1 VIFSEKDLS
10 QINKIGLTT
19 DKINAQIAVIKSGMA
34 YSNLIKAATVG
45 DGILNI
51 NKEQES
57 HYINVFNSKRDNLSI
72 VKFVPSSG
80 AATRMFKFL
89 FQFLNDYKIE
99 HGSIDSYI
107 EKSNNKELSK
117 FLNALEKLPF
127 FEEVV
132 HKLHKV
138 IPNYNEL
145 PFEKRTVE
153 FVKAILENERLNYSY
168 FPKGLLPFHKYKDY
182 VATAF
187 EEHLYEAALYGSS
200 NNKANLHFTISENHE
215 RIFKEE
221 LNHIEEEVEENT
233 NNTFNVTFSF
243 QKKSTDTI
251 ALTSNNELFRDSEG
265 AILFRPSGHGA
276 LLENLNELDYDIVF
290 VKNIDNVVVKEYHES
305 ISNYKKIL
313 AGILLEIQDQT
324 FKFLHQLETN
334 DFDDNDLELMVQF
347 ITSKLN
353 VVLAPEFEYSSL
365 DSKIFYLKDK
375 LIRPIRVCGMVKNE
389 GEPGGGPFWVQ
400 DKKGNVS
407 LQIVESAQVDS
418 NDENQVEILKNAT
431 HFNPVDLV
439 CGIKDYKGKAFNL
452 LKYVDYQASFITK
465 KNHLGVDIKTLE
477 LPGLWNGSMAYW
489 NTIFV
494 EVPLI
499 TFNPVKTVND
509 LLRDSHQVSK

>member
-1 VIFSEKDLS
+1 MIFSEKDLS
-10 QINKIGLTT
+10 QIKKMGLTT
-19 DKINAQIAVIKSGMA
+19 DKINAQMALIKSGMA
-34 YSNLIKAATVG
+34 YSNLKKAATIG
-45 DGILNI
+45 NGILKI
-51 NKEQES
+51 EEEQES
-57 HYINVFNSKRDNLSI
+57 HYINLFDSKRDHLSI
-72 VKFVPSSG
+72 VKFVPASG

-89 FQFLNDYKIE
+89 FQLLNDYKIE
-99 HGSIDSYI
+99 EDSIDSYI
-107 EKSNNKELSK
+107 EKSNNNGLSK
-117 FLNALEKLPF
+117 FFNTLEKLPF

-132 HKLHKV
+132 HKIHEI
-138 IPNYNEL
+138 IPDYNEL
-145 PFEKRTVE
+145 SFEKRKGE
-153 FVKAILENERLNYSY
+153 FVKTILEADRLNYSF
-168 FPKGLLPFHKYKDY
+168 FPKGLLPFHKYESY

-187 EEHLYEAALYGSS
+187 EEHLYEGALYGSS

-215 RIFKEE
+215 ENFKKE

-233 NNTFNVTFSF
+233 GNTFNISFSF

-265 AILFRPSGHGA
+265 SILFRPSGHGA
-276 LLENLNELDYDIVF
+276 LLENLNDLDYDIIF
-290 VKNIDNVVVKEYHES
+290 IKNIDNVVVKEYHEV

-313 AGILLEIQDQT
+313 AGILLELQEQT
-324 FKFLHQLETN
+324 FKFLNQLDE
-334 DFDDNDLELMVQF
+334 DDLMENDLELMVQF
-347 ITSKLN
+347 VTNKLN
-353 VVLAPEFEYSSL
+353 VVVTPEFGYSSL
-365 DSKIFYLKDK
+365 DSKIFYLRDK
-375 LIRPIRVCGMVKNE
+375 LNRPIRVCGMVKNE

-400 DKKGNVS
+400 DKNGNVS

-418 NDENQVEILKNAT
+418 SNESQVDILKNAT

-439 CGIKDYKGKAFNL
+439 CGVKNYKGETFDL
-452 LKYVDYQASFITK
+452 LKYVDNEASFITK
-465 KNHLGVDIKTLE
+465 KNHLGIDIKTLE

>member
-1 VIFSEKDLS
+1 MYAI
-10 QINKIGLTT
+10 
-19 DKINAQIAVIKSGMA
+19 
-34 YSNLIKAATVG
+34 
-45 DGILNI
+45 
-51 NKEQES
+51 
-57 HYINVFNSKRDNLSI
+57 R
-72 VKFVPSSG
+72 
-80 AATRMFKFL
+80 
-89 FQFLNDYKIE
+89 
-99 HGSIDSYI
+99 SY
-107 EKSNNKELSK
+107 
-117 FLNALEKLPF
+117 
-127 FEEVV
+127 
-132 HKLHKV
+132 
-138 IPNYNEL
+138 Y
-145 PFEKRTVE
+145 
-153 FVKAILENERLNYSY
+153 
-168 FPKGLLPFHKYKDY
+168 D
-182 VATAF
+182 
-187 EEHLYEAALYGSS
+187 
-200 NNKANLHFTISENHE
+200 
-215 RIFKEE
+215 
-221 LNHIEEEVEENT
+221 IEEEVEENT

-418 NDENQVEILKNAT
+418 NDENQRN
-431 HFNPVDLV
+431 N
-439 CGIKDYKGKAFNL
+439 
-452 LKYVDYQASFITK
+452 
-465 KNHLGVDIKTLE
+465 
-477 LPGLWNGSMAYW
+477 
-489 NTIFV
+489 FV
-494 EVPLI
+494 
-499 TFNPVKTVND
+499 
-509 LLRDSHQVSK
+509 